1 MLNASATG
9 RLCGCDQVMNGVCLS
24 CMFVRMFVN
33 IVTLFKARLAQIS
46 AMFDMLLGDGTGL
59 LHDAAAVRS
68 AAAW

>member
-1 MLNASATG
+1 
-9 RLCGCDQVMNGVCLS
+9 
-24 CMFVRMFVN
+24 MFVRMFVN

-46 AMFDMLLGDGTGL
+46 AMFDMLLSDGTEL